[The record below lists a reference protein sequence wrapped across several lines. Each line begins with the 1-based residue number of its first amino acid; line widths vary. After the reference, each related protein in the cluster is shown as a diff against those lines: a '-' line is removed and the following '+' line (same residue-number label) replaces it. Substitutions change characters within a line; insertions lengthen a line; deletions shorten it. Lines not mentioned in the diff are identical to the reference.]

1 MVATVRRCAENV
13 GFVLRPEAS
22 MPDGC
27 NTWAGV
33 SFDEPG
39 RFSCLQVLIGVAA
52 RFVT

>member
-13 GFVLRPEAS
+13 GFVLRPKAL

-27 NTWAGV
+27 ILGAARASMN
-33 SFDEPG
+33 
-39 RFSCLQVLIGVAA
+39 QVAA